1 MVVEVLVEVKDI
13 YFVIGGGDFVA
24 VVEKF
29 GFVDK
34 MSYIFIGGGVFFEFM
49 EGKEFFGVA
58 VLNDK

>member
-13 YFVIGGGDFVA
+13 YFVIGGGDFVV

-34 MSYIFIGGGVFFEFM
+34 MSYILIGGGVFFEFM
-49 EGKEFFGVA
+49 EGKEFSGV
-58 VLNDK
+58 VVFNDK